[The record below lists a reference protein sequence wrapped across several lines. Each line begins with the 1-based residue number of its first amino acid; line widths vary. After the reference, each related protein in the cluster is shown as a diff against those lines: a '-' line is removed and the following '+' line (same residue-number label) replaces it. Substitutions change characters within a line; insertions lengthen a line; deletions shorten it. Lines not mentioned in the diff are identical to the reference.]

1 MKMDEI
7 KQLPVEELKVRLQD
21 TQDELRNLKFQ
32 LALHQLDNPLKVR
45 YIRRDIAKLKTV
57 IKEHELG
64 IRKSKDSAKKP
75 EKDSQT
81 GAKK

>member
-21 TQDELRNLKFQ
+21 TQDELRNLNFQ

-57 IKEHELG
+57 IQEHELG
-64 IRKSKDSAKKP
+64 IRKG
-75 EKDSQT
+75 KDSQT
-81 GAKK
+81 GAENE